1 MPIVVR
7 RFESAE
13 WLTYKDLRL
22 RALADSP
29 DAFASTLARES
40 ARAND
45 EWRDRLERGANSPRD
60 FPALASVGDVPAG
73 IAWTRFDDERPGVA
87 HLFQVWVAPEHR
99 GTGVGRRLVEAAIAW
114 SRRSEVRV
122 LELAVTRNGS
132 AAAHLY
138 RDLGFSAVGEPQP
151 LRPGSGLE
159 SQPMRLVLD
168 TIVVTPQSGY
178 I

>member
-1 MPIVVR
+1 MSIMIR

-29 DAFASTLARES
+29 DAFASTRARES
-40 ARAND
+40 ARGDD
-45 EWRDRLERGANSPRD
+45 EWRDRLERGANSLRD
-60 FPALASVGDVPAG
+60 FPALASVGGVPAG
-73 IAWTRFDDERPGVA
+73 IVWTRFDDERPGIA

-114 SRRSEVRV
+114 ARRSEVRV
-122 LELAVTRNGS
+122 LELAVTSNGS

-151 LRPGSGLE
+151 LRPGSDLE
-159 SQPMRLVLD
+159 SQPMHLVFG
-168 TIVVTPQSGY
+168 TTAVKP
-178 I
+178 